1 MSELVLTQQ
10 WDTIFEI
17 ILNRPDKRNAMNME
31 LIEGLDTAVRTA
43 NRTPNI
49 RTVIIRG
56 EGKAFSAGIDV
67 SNLLGL
73 AQTYGPHWQQRM
85 RGITDDFQAVHTR
98 LERLEVPTIALL
110 HGYCLGLA
118 MELALACDIR
128 IAAEGTQM
136 GLPETR
142 LGIIPDVGGTTRLTR
157 LVGPARAKEL
167 IFTGR
172 QFDMAYAERWGIVNY
187 VVPEDQLMAKAE
199 ELAAEINLA
208 APLAV
213 GMAKRVIDG
222 LSDIDRGLMLEG
234 WAQSQLMSSEDFLE
248 GAQSFMMKRPSQF
261 KENKM
266 KIGLAL
272 GGGGGTRRGI
282 LGFCKRLERLERAS
296 QPHYWHQHWRLDWR
310 AVCVWAHLQ
319 RSG

>member
-10 WDTIFEI
+10 RDTIFEI
-17 ILNRPDKRNAMNME
+17 ILNRPDKRNAMNAE
-31 LIEGLDTAVRTA
+31 LVAGLDTAVQTA
-43 NRTPNI
+43 NRTSGI
-49 RTVIIRG
+49 RAVIIRG

-67 SNLLGL
+67 STLLGL

-85 RGITDDFQAVHTR
+85 RSITDDFQAVFTR
-98 LERLEVPTIALL
+98 LERLELPTIALL

-157 LVGPARAKEL
+157 LVGAARAKEL

-172 QFDMAYAERWGIVNY
+172 HFDISYAERWGIVNY
-187 VVPEDQLMAKAE
+187 VLPEDQLMAKAE
-199 ELAAEINLA
+199 ALAAEINQA

-248 GAQSFMMKRPSQF
+248 GAQSFMMKRPPQF
-261 KENKM
+261 KGK
-266 KIGLAL
+266 
-272 GGGGGTRRGI
+272 
-282 LGFCKRLERLERAS
+282 
-296 QPHYWHQHWRLDWR
+296 
-310 AVCVWAHLQ
+310 
-319 RSG
+319 